1 MQVYRPVA
9 PSAGGPVTVPVGH
22 RKSNAFCDH
31 ITGTLM
37 TSTPTGPQTHERGSS
52 PLNAPH
58 GGELVNLFV
67 EPARRDELQTAS
79 LDWPSWDLT
88 ERQLCDLELLM
99 NGGFS
104 PLRGF
109 MMRADYESVC
119 KSMRLANGLIWPIPV
134 VLDLPEEKAK
144 HLKPGT
150 PLSLR
155 DPEGVM
161 LAVLHIEQI
170 WQPDREAEAQ
180 TVYGTTNAEHPGVN
194 HLLHHGHPYYVGGRV
209 EGIQAPTHYDFGSL
223 RLTPAEVR
231 AEFEKLGWT
240 RVVAFQPD
248 RPMHR
253 AHYELTRRAA
263 EQAGANLLL
272 HPAAGITDLGDVDHY
287 TRVRCHRALLTNFPV
302 NTARLALLSFATRT
316 AGPREVV
323 WHAIIR
329 KNYGCTHL
337 IVGRNY
343 ASPKKDSPEPFY
355 GPRDAQEL
363 LRQHQKELGIA
374 MVPLRKMVYVP
385 ARDEYVPHDE
395 VMAGGVTANISRTE
409 LRERLAKGREI
420 PTWFTFP
427 EVAEEL
433 KRTYSERSRQGV
445 AIFFTGLS
453 GSGKSTVANALLVK
467 LLEIGGR
474 SVTLLDGDLVRKHL
488 SSELGFSKEH
498 RDLNIRRIGF
508 VAAEIVKH
516 TGIAICAPIA
526 PYDRVRKDVREMV
539 ERSGGFVMVYASTA
553 LAVCEQRDRKGLYA
567 KARAGLIPN
576 FTGVSDPYEV
586 PTDAEI
592 SLDTDTMT
600 VGEAVNRI
608 LAYLCSEG
616 YLSQVHPSVASDH
629 NDFGAPIS
637 ANGHAVRVD
646 AD

>member
-1 MQVYRPVA
+1 MTTTPI
-9 PSAGGPVTVPVGH
+9 
-22 RKSNAFCDH
+22 RK
-31 ITGTLM
+31 
-37 TSTPTGPQTHERGSS
+37 QTHEQEPS

-67 EPARRDELQTAS
+67 DRARRDELQTES

-99 NGGFS
+99 NGACS

-109 MMRADYESVC
+109 MARADYESVC
-119 KSMRLANGLIWPIPV
+119 DSMRLANGLIWPIPV
-134 VLDLPEEKAK
+134 VLDLPEERAK

-170 WQPDREAEAQ
+170 WQPDRKAEAQ
-180 TVYGTTNAEHPGVN
+180 KVYGTANTDHPGVN
-194 HLLHHGHPYYVGGRV
+194 HLLNHCHPYYVGGRV
-209 EGIQAPTHYDFGSL
+209 EGIQVPTHYDFGSL

-240 RVVAFQPD
+240 RVVVFQPD

-253 AHYELTRRAA
+253 AHFELTRRAA
-263 EQAGANLLL
+263 EQADANLLL
-272 HPAAGITDLGDVDHY
+272 HPSAGITDLGDVDHY
-287 TRVRCHRALLTNFPV
+287 TRVRCHRALLANFPV

-316 AGPREVV
+316 AGPREAI

-337 IVGRNY
+337 IVGRNHS
-343 ASPKKDSPEPFY
+343 SPKKDLSEPFY
-355 GPRDAQEL
+355 GTRDAQEL
-363 LRQHQKELGIA
+363 LRKHQEELGVT

-385 ARDEYVPHDE
+385 DRDEYVPVDE
-395 VMAGGVTANISRTE
+395 VLAGGITANISRTE
-409 LRERLAKGREI
+409 LQERLVKGREI
-420 PTWFTFP
+420 PAWFTFP

-433 KRTYSERSRQGV
+433 KRTYAERLRQGV

-453 GSGKSTVANALLVK
+453 GSGKSTIANALLVK

-539 ERSGGFVMVYASTA
+539 ERSGGFVLVYASTA
-553 LAVCEQRDRKGLYA
+553 LSVCEQRDRKGLYA

-586 PTDAEI
+586 PKDAEI
-592 SLDTDTMT
+592 SLDTDMMT
-600 VGEAVNRI
+600 VEEAVGRI
-608 LAYLCSEG
+608 LAYLRSEG
-616 YLSQVHPSVASDH
+616 YLPQAYANVATGH
-629 NDFGAPIS
+629 NHFGAALS
-637 ANGHAVRVD
+637 TNGHSIRVD
-646 AD
+646 GD